1 MERKGQ
7 GTGRFEVSNFFGSLQ
22 ILFVKRIEFPI
33 QAALRWKGGVWI
45 LRSNLLDEGIRTM
58 DCFWMF
64 S

>member
-7 GTGRFEVSNFFGSLQ
+7 GTRRFEVSIFFESLQ
-22 ILFVKRIEFPI
+22 ILFVKRIEFRI
-33 QAALRWKGGVWI
+33 QAALRGKGGMWI
-45 LRSNLLDEGIRTM
+45 LRSNLLDEGMRTM